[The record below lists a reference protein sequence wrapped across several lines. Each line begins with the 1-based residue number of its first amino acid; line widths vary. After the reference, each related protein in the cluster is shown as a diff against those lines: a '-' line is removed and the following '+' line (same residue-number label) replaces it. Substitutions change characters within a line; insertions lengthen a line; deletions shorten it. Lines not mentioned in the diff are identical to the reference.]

1 MTYGMKKF
9 FEYARL
15 RQEAH
20 DAKMRGVPKGKQST
34 DDVINKYSFCN
45 VFREDDKTTIWCR
58 KNVREPYKNS
68 PWLIPAIV
76 TFRMFNRIDMGEAIF
91 CQHDMF
97 DGSNAFDQMMQSKK
111 SGDVKILRRAVLALK
126 PNGPYATG
134 AYIIS
139 SPPGYNKL
147 DGILDVVR
155 RFLVERA
162 GFRDDDELSESNWR
176 DVTKFLVENKNR
188 PTKLRLE
195 EVWNWI
201 RQFDYFGKFHAY
213 EIVTDLRHTRLLSR
227 ASDVMTWANPG
238 PGARRGLNRVFG
250 RDLGDRVPL
259 EQMMLEMRI
268 ILDES
273 QNPRNWPSKWSS
285 WELRDVEH
293 TLCEFDKWRRTHDG
307 DGRPRSVY
315 R

>member
-1 MTYGMKKF
+1 MTQGMKKF

-15 RQEAH
+15 RQEAY
-20 DAKMRGVPKGKQST
+20 DAKMRGVPKGQQST

-45 VFREDDKTTIWCR
+45 IYRELDKTTIWCR
-58 KNVREPYKNS
+58 KNVREPYASS

-76 TFRMFNRIDMGEAIF
+76 TFRMFNRIDVGEAIF
-91 CQHDMF
+91 CQSDMF
-97 DGSNAFDQMMQSKK
+97 DGGNAFDHMMQEKGNST
-111 SGDVKILRRAVLALK
+111 KILRKAILDLK

-139 SPPGYNKL
+139 SPPGYTKL
-147 DGILDVVR
+147 DGILEVVR
-155 RFLVERA
+155 WFIRGAAKFQDQQSAEYGWKDVDDYLRA
-162 GFRDDDELSESNWR
+162 
-176 DVTKFLVENKNR
+176 NKNR
-188 PTKLRLE
+188 PTKLCLE
-195 EVWNWI
+195 EVWEWF

-213 EIVTDLRHTRLLSR
+213 EIVTDLRHTPLLRR
-227 ASDVMTWANPG
+227 ASDVKTWANPG

-259 EQMMLEMRI
+259 DQMMREMRI

-273 QNPRNWPSKWSS
+273 QNPHNWSNKWPE
-285 WELRDVEH
+285 WEMREVEH